1 LAGIIFVL
9 FLTYYGTRW
18 ISTKTSLSSR
28 SRYMNIVDRIV
39 IGQNKYL
46 AIAEITKKYY
56 LLSITEKDV
65 NIIKELDDFQL
76 KSEEE
81 KTEVMDFSSIIN
93 KFLKK

>member
-1 LAGIIFVL
+1 MAGIILVL

-18 ISTKTSLSSR
+18 ISTKTNIASGSK
-28 SRYMNIVDRIV
+28 YMNIVDRIV

-46 AIAEITKKYY
+46 VIAEITNKYY

-76 KSEEE
+76 KHEEE
-81 KTEVMDFSSIIN
+81 KLEVMDFSSIIN
-93 KFLKK
+93 KLIKK

>member
-1 LAGIIFVL
+1 
-9 FLTYYGTRW
+9 
-18 ISTKTSLSSR
+18 
-28 SRYMNIVDRIV
+28 MNIVDRIV

-46 AIAEITKKYY
+46 AIAEITNKYY

-76 KSEEE
+76 NHEEE
-81 KTEVMDFSSIIN
+81 KQEVMDFSSIIN

>member
-1 LAGIIFVL
+1 
-9 FLTYYGTRW
+9 
-18 ISTKTSLSSR
+18 
-28 SRYMNIVDRIV
+28 MNIVDRIV

-46 AIAEITKKYY
+46 AIAEITNKYY

-65 NIIKELDDFQL
+65 NVIKELDDFQL
-76 KSEEE
+76 KHEEE

>member
-1 LAGIIFVL
+1 MAGIILVL

-18 ISTKTSLSSR
+18 ISTKTNIASGSK
-28 SRYMNIVDRIV
+28 YMNIVDRIV

-46 AIAEITKKYY
+46 VIAEITNKYY

-76 KSEEE
+76 KHEEE
-81 KTEVMDFSSIIN
+81 KPEVMDFSSIIN

>member
-46 AIAEITKKYY
+46 AIAEITNKYY

-76 KSEEE
+76 KYEEE
-81 KTEVMDFSSIIN
+81 KPEVMDFSSIIN
-93 KFLKK
+93 KLLKK

>member
-1 LAGIIFVL
+1 
-9 FLTYYGTRW
+9 
-18 ISTKTSLSSR
+18 
-28 SRYMNIVDRIV
+28 MNIVDRIV

-46 AIAEITKKYY
+46 AIAEITNKYY

-76 KSEEE
+76 KHEEE
-81 KTEVMDFSSIIN
+81 KQDVMDFSSIMN

>member
-1 LAGIIFVL
+1 
-9 FLTYYGTRW
+9 
-18 ISTKTSLSSR
+18 
-28 SRYMNIVDRIV
+28 MNIVDRIV

-46 AIAEITKKYY
+46 AIAEITNKYY

-76 KSEEE
+76 KHEEE
-81 KTEVMDFSSIIN
+81 KQDVIDFGNIMN

>member
-9 FLTYYGTRW
+9 FLTYYGTKW
-18 ISTKTSLSSR
+18 ISTKTNLASS

-46 AIAEITKKYY
+46 AIAEITNKYY

-76 KSEEE
+76 KHEEE
-81 KTEVMDFSSIIN
+81 KTEVMDFNSIIN

>member
-1 LAGIIFVL
+1 ML
-9 FLTYYGTRW
+9 LTYYGTRW
-18 ISTKTSLSSR
+18 ISAKTNLASR

-46 AIAEITKKYY
+46 AIAEITNKYY

-76 KSEEE
+76 KHEEE
-81 KTEVMDFSSIIN
+81 KPEVMDFNSIIS